1 MYDASGAMSLRQ
13 ASQYRTHAY
22 MPPQGGTRKG
32 TSNINMTCTWLHIE
46 DLGAQVCIQIAAMQC
61 SYCDTRNDN
70 APWMTVCGRRSAP
83 SAQNRA
89 GYHGSEWHGGNEG
102 LL

>member
-22 MPPQGGTRKG
+22 MPPQGGARKG

-61 SYCDTRNDN
+61 SYCATKRYCTMDDGLRAALRSQRTEPSGL
-70 APWMTVCGRRSAP
+70 PW
-83 SAQNRA
+83 
-89 GYHGSEWHGGNEG
+89 
-102 LL
+102 